1 MKIRP
6 VAESDMPFIYST
18 WLRGLYYG
26 SDYWGAMQK
35 DKFFKMYQQILQH
48 ILGKATTSVTVACDD
63 QDPDVILGYLVRE
76 DSVVHWVHGAP
87 RALRVAWSVGLP
99 C

>member
-1 MKIRP
+1 
-6 VAESDMPFIYST
+6 
-18 WLRGLYYG
+18 
-26 SDYWGAMQK
+26 MQK

-76 DSVVHWVHGAP
+76 DSVVHWVHVKDGWRSQGIARSLVGGAP
-87 RALRVAWSVGLP
+87 VLVCTHLTAPGRAIANKKKIAFNPFLL
-99 C
+99 